1 MTSNACVCEVPEAGE
16 VQQGAVLSCSSSTL
30 SARPSC
36 VPMPFPLSKSGGNS
50 LFFFFFLK
58 VGRFSLKHRNLS
70 ICSVHGKYSG
80 RLTALSALEAKKMWS
95 DTEGLWSG
103 G

>member
-1 MTSNACVCEVPEAGE
+1 MTSNACVCEVPEAGK

-30 SARPSC
+30 SAHPSC
-36 VPMPFPLSKSGGNS
+36 VPVPFLLSESWGNS
-50 LFFFFFLK
+50 FFFFFLK
-58 VGRFSLKHRNLS
+58 VERFPLKHRNLS